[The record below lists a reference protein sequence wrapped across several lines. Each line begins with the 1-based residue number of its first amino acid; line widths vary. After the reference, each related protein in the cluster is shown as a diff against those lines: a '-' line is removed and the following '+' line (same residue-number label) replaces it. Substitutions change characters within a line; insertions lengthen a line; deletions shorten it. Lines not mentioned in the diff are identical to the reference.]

1 MTCEFV
7 LSLVNKAHTHSNTNT
22 MDALRA
28 SLIQTGLFR
37 EDEEGNL
44 QNITAAQLASKTN
57 AEKLAMMMAMYSA
70 CTAVGK
76 FDAVSEAEHAD
87 QLKTAQATIGKLAVK
102 ALNDEMQAS
111 NERAG
116 KALKSKKQSVA
127 KGPYEKPSGR

>member
-1 MTCEFV
+1 
-7 LSLVNKAHTHSNTNT
+7 

-28 SLIQTGLFR
+28 SLIQTGMFR
-37 EDEEGNL
+37 EDEEGKL
-44 QNITAAQLASKTN
+44 QNIPVTAAQLAPKTN

-70 CTAVGK
+70 CAAVGK
-76 FDAVSEAEHAD
+76 SDTMSEAERDD
-87 QLKTAQATIGKLAVK
+87 QLKTAEATIGKLAVK

-116 KALKSKKQSVA
+116 KAPKSKKQSVA